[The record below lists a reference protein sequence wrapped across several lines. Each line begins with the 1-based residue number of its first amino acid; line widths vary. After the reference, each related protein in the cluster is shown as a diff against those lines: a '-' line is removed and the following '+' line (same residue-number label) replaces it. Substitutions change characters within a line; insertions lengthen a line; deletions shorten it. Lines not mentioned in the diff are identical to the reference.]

1 MSDNESTNTTEYLEE
16 DAKIVL
22 ALQKG
27 SQQIILEQQ
36 PKTIKPMEEFIIV
49 EEDTY
54 IDENT
59 IIIQDQNITVEE
71 SREIFDADE
80 YMELEDIQIED
91 MEQKTDEPR
100 SAYRK
105 WPRHM
110 KSKFLDPKFPC
121 PKCGKRYSQQ
131 KNLKRHLSLEC
142 GVVPKF
148 QCPFCPIKCKRNNQ
162 LTGHIMAKHSVN
174 VKVVSVSKLE
184 GGCGIEMGEV
194 PGKYEEL

>member
-1 MSDNESTNTTEYLEE
+1 MCDNESMNTTEYLEE

-27 SQQIILEQQ
+27 SQQIILEQ
-36 PKTIKPMEEFIIV
+36 PKTIKRTEEFIIV
-49 EEDTY
+49 NDTY
-54 IDENT
+54 INENT
-59 IIIQDQNITVEE
+59 IIIQDENITVEE
-71 SREIFDADE
+71 STEIFDVDD

-91 MEQKTDEPR
+91 MEQKNYDPR

-121 PKCGKRYSQQ
+121 PKCGKKYSQQ
-131 KNLKRHLSLEC
+131 KNLKRHLTLEC
-142 GVVPKF
+142 GIVPKF

-174 VKVVSVSKLE
+174 VKVVSTPKLE
-184 GGCGIEMGEV
+184 GGCEIEMGEV
-194 PGKYEEL
+194 PGNYEEL